1 MSIADATFYAVVYMQ
16 YGNNINPALQTT
28 VILLSKY
35 ERSDVNNSLSDA
47 IYLLCQG
54 CNKVKAYVAISWD
67 PSNHHLKL
75 HEINLRTADK
85 CKVLYKTFFYQEM
98 LKC

>member
-16 YGNNINPALQTT
+16 YGNNMNPALPTT

-35 ERSDVNNSLSDA
+35 ETSDVNNSLSDP

-54 CNKVKAYVAISWD
+54 CNKLKAYMEISWD
-67 PSNHHLKL
+67 PSNHYLKL
-75 HEINLRTADK
+75 YGINLRTADK